1 MQKVL
6 KRRLYCSFF
15 LTVYCVLDTQDDYDC
30 YNPKKEEKG
39 TKSKCHVTILLKGI
53 KAI

>member
-6 KRRLYCSFF
+6 KCPFYCSFFLSFF

-39 TKSKCHVTILLKGI
+39 TKSKAT
-53 KAI
+53 